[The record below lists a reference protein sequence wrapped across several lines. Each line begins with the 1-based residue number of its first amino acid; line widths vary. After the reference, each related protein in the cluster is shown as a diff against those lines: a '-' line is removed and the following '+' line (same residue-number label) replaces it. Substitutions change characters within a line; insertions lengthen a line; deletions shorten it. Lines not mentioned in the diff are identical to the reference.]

1 MKTFPILNINDF
13 YFEGKTNEF
22 YVNQFSTHLTKFHNS
37 ITKPHKHDFYLSVLF
52 TKGSGTH
59 TIDFNTYDI
68 KPGALFFMS
77 PGQTHNWKLSD
88 DIEGFIFFHTKS
100 FYNLLFPNK
109 RLDEYPTFYLRD
121 NLKHIQLELEERA
134 IYENYFSTILKE
146 YRASNLSKYRK
157 IGLLLDLIYIDSNR
171 LKIETPFNSDKT
183 NRQMLYY
190 KNLQQLIDTHY
201 VTLKKPKDYADKLN
215 ITVKHLNKIVKTL
228 LNKSTSELINERII
242 LEAKRLISHGELTI
256 KEIAF
261 QLDYEDY
268 SYFSRFFKKNTGL
281 TPFEFS
287 NQFKK

>member
-13 YFEGKTNEF
+13 YFEGETNDF
-22 YVNQFSTHLTKFHNS
+22 YANQFSIHLKEFHNS

-52 TKGSGTH
+52 TKGNGTH
-59 TIDFNTYDI
+59 TIDFNTYNI
-68 KPGALFFMS
+68 KPGSLFFML
-77 PGQTHNWKLSD
+77 PGQTHDWELSE
-88 DIEGFIFFHTKS
+88 DIEGYIFFHTKS

-121 NLKHIQLELEERA
+121 NLKHIQLNLEEHTV
-134 IYENYFSTILKE
+134 YENYFSTILAE
-146 YRASNLSKYRK
+146 YKASNLSKYRK

-171 LKIETPFNSDKT
+171 LKIEIPFNSDKT

-190 KNLQQLIDTHY
+190 KNLQQLIDSHY
-201 VTLKKPKDYADKLN
+201 TTLKKPKDYADKLN

-242 LEAKRLISHGELTI
+242 LEAKRLISHGKLTI

-261 QLDYEDY
+261 ELDYEDY

-281 TPFEFS
+281 TPLEFS
-287 NQFKK
+287 NQF

>member
-1 MKTFPILNINDF
+1 MKKLPILNINDF
-13 YFEGKTNEF
+13 YFEGETNEF
-22 YVNQFSTHLTKFHNS
+22 YANQFSTHLSEFHTS

-52 TKGSGTH
+52 TKGCGTH
-59 TIDFNTYDI
+59 DIDFNTYNI
-68 KPGALFFMS
+68 NPGSLFFML
-77 PGQTHNWKLSD
+77 PGQTHNWELSN

-121 NLKHIQLELEERA
+121 NLKHIQLELEERTV
-134 IYENYFSTILKE
+134 YENYFSTILKE

-171 LKIETPFNSDKT
+171 LKIETPFNLHKT

-190 KNLQQLIDTHY
+190 KNLQQLIDIHY
-201 VTLKKPKDYADKLN
+201 VSLKKPKHYADKLN

-242 LEAKRLISHGELTI
+242 LEAKRMISHGELTI

-261 QLDYEDY
+261 QLEYEDY

-287 NQFKK
+287 NQF

>member
-1 MKTFPILNINDF
+1 MKKFPILNINDF

>member
-13 YFEGKTNEF
+13 YFEGETNDF
-22 YVNQFSTHLTKFHNS
+22 YANQFSIHLKEFHNS

-52 TKGSGTH
+52 TKGNGTH
-59 TIDFNTYDI
+59 TIDFNTYNI
-68 KPGALFFMS
+68 KPGSLFFML
-77 PGQTHNWKLSD
+77 PGQTHDWELSE
-88 DIEGFIFFHTKS
+88 DIEGYIFFHTKS

-121 NLKHIQLELEERA
+121 NLKHIQLNLEEHTV
-134 IYENYFSTILKE
+134 YENYFSTILAE
-146 YRASNLSKYRK
+146 YKASNLSKYRK

-190 KNLQQLIDTHY
+190 KNLQQLIDSHY
-201 VTLKKPKDYADKLN
+201 TTLKKPKDYADKLN

-242 LEAKRLISHGELTI
+242 LEAKRLISHGKLTI

-261 QLDYEDY
+261 ELDYEDY

-281 TPFEFS
+281 TPLEFS
-287 NQFKK
+287 NQF